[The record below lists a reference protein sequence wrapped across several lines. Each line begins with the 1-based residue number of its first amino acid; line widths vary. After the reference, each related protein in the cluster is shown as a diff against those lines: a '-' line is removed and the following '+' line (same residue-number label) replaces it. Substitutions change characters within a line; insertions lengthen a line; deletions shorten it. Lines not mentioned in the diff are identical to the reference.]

1 MMPLLGHVTLSNMK
15 MVIGSSWL
23 TIHIDNMLHGVM

>member
-1 MMPLLGHVTLSNMK
+1 MMPLLGKVTSSNMN

-23 TIHIDNMLHGVM
+23 TIHIGSMLHAV